1 MHAGGG
7 QDKMY
12 RYDMETNK
20 CVEWECCALN
30 KDVLCMQENECDIFE
45 SYMKEKG
52 LKMDHPSTPDVVS
65 DRVDQNEIDECFQH
79 TEYLLEEHQR
89 LLHDLELKSMKIHDL
104 EEQVSHMKSIK
115 EKTNLLRKLTVKVQ
129 HQLESLDRKRPFQ
142 PGKTLED
149 LSSGNLQFCLGED
162 QTIKLGRFSESTKG
176 QCRTRGVVK
185 DSKLAIIDLKQYGIP
200 HVNAKFAFQGP
211 LRGGGKGTTIP
222 CSRLPAHHS
231 KRSPVPAA
239 PRRCW
244 WSSRGRMLEQSKG
257 QLPRLFSPSECRA
270 KLRSGKKMGFTERA
284 SCAPYD
290 IKRKKTTK
298 KLRGGADPKGEYRWM
313 TYSSAASYEGEAE
326 RLGVSEVARSRRG
339 FMRQYQK
346 AGSAEAMRRRPVAGS
361 RSGQTWG
368 RRRAN
373 FIKRHMAQYRRHRT
387 YRRWLALAM
396 WAYLPPGPPPPKT

>member
-1 MHAGGG
+1 MLS
-7 QDKMY
+7 KF
-12 RYDMETNK
+12 
-20 CVEWECCALN
+20 EWSAAVFWL
-30 KDVLCMQENECDIFE
+30 V
-45 SYMKEKG
+45 
-52 LKMDHPSTPDVVS
+52 
-65 DRVDQNEIDECFQH
+65 
-79 TEYLLEEHQR
+79 
-89 LLHDLELKSMKIHDL
+89 
-104 EEQVSHMKSIK
+104 
-115 EKTNLLRKLTVKVQ
+115 
-129 HQLESLDRKRPFQ
+129 
-142 PGKTLED
+142 
-149 LSSGNLQFCLGED
+149 
-162 QTIKLGRFSESTKG
+162 
-176 QCRTRGVVK
+176 
-185 DSKLAIIDLKQYGIP
+185 P
-200 HVNAKFAFQGP
+200 HVDAMLAPTTSVAGL
-211 LRGGGKGTTIP
+211 LRGGGKGTAIP

-231 KRSPVPAA
+231 KRSPVPTA

-270 KLRSGKKMGFTERA
+270 KIRSGKKIGFTERA

-298 KLRGGADPKGEYRWM
+298 KMRGGADPEAEYRWM
-313 TYSSAASYEGEAE
+313 TYASAASYESEAE
-326 RLGVSEVARSRRG
+326 RLGVSEVARSSRG

-387 YRRWLALAM
+387 YRRWLALVM